1 MPFGF
6 LILHFLGATTLFL
19 LAALLTVISIKE
31 INKYEAEGGERSD
44 ARIVMDEVAGTFVA
58 LSMTATMSNLWLQA
72 ALVFVFS
79 DPTPAT
85 TSPARDPHGPRR
97 RPPRRRGR
105 PPPGAAWLQR
115 QVHDLFGVSFDGG
128 DNRPLIHHVGGA
140 PLRKDVLLE
149 ERQVRP
155 WPGALEPGHSA
166 PGARKLVP
174 PGVPDPRGRR

>member
-1 MPFGF
+1 MTRVDPGRWRAAVAVAIDGGHTF
-6 LILHFLGATTLFL
+6 LVDLTAVDELG
-19 LAALLTVISIKE
+19 
-31 INKYEAEGGERSD
+31 RSD
-44 ARIVMDEVAGTFVA
+44 HIRVLLRLMDPDTGDDLTLETLTDRGDARLADVAD
-58 LSMTATMSNLWLQA
+58 LL
-72 ALVFVFS
+72 
-79 DPTPAT
+79 
-85 TSPARDPHGPRR
+85 
-97 RPPRRRGR
+97 
-105 PPPGAAWLQR
+105 PGAAWLQR
-115 QVHDLFGVSFDGG
+115 QVHDLFSVSFDGG